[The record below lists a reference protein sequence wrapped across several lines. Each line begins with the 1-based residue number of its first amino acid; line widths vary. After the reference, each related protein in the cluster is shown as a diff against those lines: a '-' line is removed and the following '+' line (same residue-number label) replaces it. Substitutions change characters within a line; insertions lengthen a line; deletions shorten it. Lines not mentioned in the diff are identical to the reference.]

1 MPYELVKAYEI
12 QFLNNGDIIFSK
24 SMKDNYLRVNEH
36 EFAEG
41 INCDCV
47 RVLVKETHGD
57 LHARIFEIGIYD

>member
-1 MPYELVKAYEI
+1 MKI